1 MPRDKLITIDKLKSS
16 LKEKQSRELK
26 TAKNEQQRW
35 DKISNNFTMFL
46 VYLLEPIL
54 PGDGNK
60 TDGKIASVVY
70 LICLTTA
77 GIVMNIA
84 SWLHNDKEVTGV
96 TRDHIDGFLMT
107 CICPALIWILYI
119 FCKQNDRKTVDFIS
133 PLPHS
138 HRPLMAGAYVFGAG
152 SCVMDILHIG
162 FYAQCSNSLSSMAFS
177 VFKAVFIISQILF
190 LRKFANATLHK
201 SQNIRLVLF
210 HILGTNVCMWFRALF
225 SHARLISENDLSSNL
240 NNFNDTILCGNKE
253 TPMMKIWAASE
264 PYLYPFTMEYSL
276 IAGGILFMM
285 WSGLRDLNPDPQD
298 IYIYDE
304 ISEWNTSEAGDFK
317 DESSGYIGSST
328 PSTSWSR
335 SQSHMSLSG
344 SISTA
349 SVCKSCQETRE
360 AIRDSYTSS
369 SDPGFLFGV
378 LLSAFLLMAIALLML
393 DHGSEHALRFYYIYQ
408 IMLHS
413 VMCTA
418 LWVFLK
424 ALQTQL
430 SSWYS
435 YDSDD
440 TLLIVSFTG
449 VFLYTGL
456 GFTSALSEM
465 KAMAS
470 LSSYVATKS
479 VLVLFESMLQVTAI
493 IKALRFRA
501 NPTGSCTDLMRQC
514 ALFLLTT
521 NFALWAQDSFFELR
535 NSATTPVQNK
545 LFGGGTWHAITILA
559 YPLCIFFRFHSAACL
574 FEVWTNFKQSCH
586 S

>member
-1 MPRDKLITIDKLKSS
+1 MPRDKLITIDKLKTS
-16 LKEKQSRELK
+16 LKE
-26 TAKNEQQRW
+26 EQRPQQNQKC
-35 DKISNNFTMFL
+35 DKMQNSFTMFL

-84 SWLHNDKEVTGV
+84 SWLHNDGTVTGV

-133 PLPHS
+133 PMPHS
-138 HRPLMAGAYVFGAG
+138 HRPLLTGAYVFGAG
-152 SCVMDILHIG
+152 SCAMDVLHIG
-162 FYAQCSNSLSSMAFS
+162 FYMQCSESLSGMAFS
-177 VFKAVFIISQILF
+177 VFKAVFIIAQILF
-190 LRKFANATLHK
+190 LRKFSDATLHK

-210 HILGTNVCMWFRALF
+210 HILGTNVCLWFRALF
-225 SHARLISENDLSSNL
+225 SHVRLINKSSFQFNPL
-240 NNFNDTILCGNKE
+240 NQTVACDNQK
-253 TPMMKIWAASE
+253 TPMSQIWFASE

-276 IAGGILFMM
+276 ISGGILFMM

-317 DESSGYIGSST
+317 DDSSGYIGSST

-335 SQSHMSLSG
+335 SQSHASL
-344 SISTA
+344 STA

-378 LLSAFLLMAIALLML
+378 LLSAFLLFAIALLML
-393 DHGSEHALRFYYIYQ
+393 DHGSEHALRFYYVYQ
-408 IMLHS
+408 IMLHA
-413 VMCTA
+413 VMVTA
-418 LWVFLK
+418 LWTFLK

-430 SSWYS
+430 PAWYS

-449 VFLYTGL
+449 VFLYAGL
-456 GFTSALSEM
+456 GFTSAISEM
-465 KAMAS
+465 KAMPS
-470 LSSYVATKS
+470 LSHYVAAKS

-493 IKALRFRA
+493 IKALRFKP
-501 NPTGSCTDLMRQC
+501 NVNGSYADMIRQC

-521 NFALWAQDSFFELR
+521 NIALWAQDSFFEMRSSL
-535 NSATTPVQNK
+535 TTPVQNK
-545 LFGGGTWHAITILA
+545 QFGSASWRAITVFA

-574 FEVWTNFKQSCH
+574 FEVWSNFKQCCS
-586 S
+586 

>member
-1 MPRDKLITIDKLKSS
+1 MPADKLITIDKLKSS
-16 LKEKQSRELK
+16 LKEKKPNK
-26 TAKNEQQRW
+26 TSEKCV
-35 DKISNNFTMFL
+35 KSSNNFAMFL
-46 VYLLEPIL
+46 AFLLEPIL
-54 PGDGNK
+54 PGDGNR

-84 SWLHNDKEVTGV
+84 SWLHNDANVTGV
-96 TRDHIDGFLMT
+96 THDHIDGFLMT

-133 PLPHS
+133 PMPHS

-162 FYAQCSNSLSSMAFS
+162 FYAQCIDSLSSMAFS
-177 VFKAVFIISQILF
+177 VFKAIFIISQILF
-190 LRKFANATLHK
+190 LRKFSDATLHK

-210 HILGTNVCMWFRALF
+210 HILGTNVCLWFRALF
-225 SHARLISENDLSSNL
+225 SHARLISNNQSANDI
-240 NNFNDTILCGNKE
+240 NFFNQTGFCNDEE
-253 TPMMKIWAASE
+253 TPMSKIWTASE

-276 IAGGILFMM
+276 ISGGILFMM

-304 ISEWNTSEAGDFK
+304 ISEWNTSEAGDFR

-328 PSTSWSR
+328 PSASWSR
-335 SQSHMSLSG
+335 SQSQMSIPG
-344 SISTA
+344 STSTT
-349 SVCKSCQETRE
+349 SVCKTCQETRE

-369 SDPGFLFGV
+369 SDAGFLFGM
-378 LLSAFLLMAIALLML
+378 LLSAFLLFAIALLML
-393 DHGSEHALRFYYIYQ
+393 DHGSTHALRFYYIYQ

-413 VMCTA
+413 VMCIA

-430 SSWYS
+430 PSWYS

-456 GFTSALSEM
+456 GFTSAISEM
-465 KAMAS
+465 KVMMS
-470 LSSYVATKS
+470 LSGYVAAKS
-479 VLVLFESMLQVTAI
+479 MLVLLESMLQVTAI
-493 IKALRFRA
+493 IKALRFKP
-501 NPTGSCTDLMRQC
+501 NPTGSYTDLMRQC
-514 ALFLLTT
+514 TLFLLTT
-521 NFALWAQDSFFELR
+521 NIALWAQDSFFEMR
-535 NSATTPVQNK
+535 NSVTTPVQNK
-545 LFGGGTWHAITILA
+545 LFGNAAWRAITIFA

-574 FEVWTNFKQSCH
+574 FEIWSNFKQTCCS
-586 S
+586 

>member
-1 MPRDKLITIDKLKSS
+1 MPRDKLITIDKLKTS
-16 LKEKQSRELK
+16 LKE
-26 TAKNEQQRW
+26 EQRPQQNQKC
-35 DKISNNFTMFL
+35 DKMQNSFTMFL

-84 SWLHNDKEVTGV
+84 SWLHNDGTVTGV

-133 PLPHS
+133 PMPHS
-138 HRPLMAGAYVFGAG
+138 HRPLMTGAYVFGAG
-152 SCVMDILHIG
+152 SCAMDVLHIG
-162 FYAQCSNSLSSMAFS
+162 FYMQCSESLSGMAFS
-177 VFKAVFIISQILF
+177 VFKAVFIIAQILF
-190 LRKFANATLHK
+190 LRKFSDATLHK

-210 HILGTNVCMWFRALF
+210 HILGTNVCLWVRALF
-225 SHARLISENDLSSNL
+225 SHVRLINKSSFQFNPL
-240 NNFNDTILCGNKE
+240 NQTVACDNQK
-253 TPMMKIWAASE
+253 TPMSQIWFASE

-276 IAGGILFMM
+276 ISGGILFMM
-285 WSGLRDLNPDPQD
+285 WSGLRDLNLDPQD

-317 DESSGYIGSST
+317 DDSSGYIGSST

-335 SQSHMSLSG
+335 SQSHASL
-344 SISTA
+344 STA

-378 LLSAFLLMAIALLML
+378 LLSAFLLFAIALLML
-393 DHGSEHALRFYYIYQ
+393 DHGSEHALRFYYVYQ
-408 IMLHS
+408 IMLHA
-413 VMCTA
+413 VMVTA
-418 LWVFLK
+418 LWTFLK

-430 SSWYS
+430 PAWYS

-449 VFLYTGL
+449 VFLYAGL
-456 GFTSALSEM
+456 GFTSAISEM
-465 KAMAS
+465 KAMPS
-470 LSSYVATKS
+470 LSHYVAAKS

-493 IKALRFRA
+493 IKALRFKP
-501 NPTGSCTDLMRQC
+501 NVNGSYADMIRQC

-521 NFALWAQDSFFELR
+521 NIALWAQDSFFEMRSSL
-535 NSATTPVQNK
+535 TTPVQNK
-545 LFGGGTWHAITILA
+545 QFGSASWRAITVFA

-574 FEVWTNFKQSCH
+574 FEVWSNFKQCCS
-586 S
+586 

>member
-1 MPRDKLITIDKLKSS
+1 MPADKLITIDKLKSS
-16 LKEKQSRELK
+16 LKGKQ
-26 TAKNEQQRW
+26 EQSPST
-35 DKISNNFTMFL
+35 KCNKSSYNLTMFL
-46 VYLLEPIL
+46 AFLLEPIL
-54 PGDGNK
+54 PGDGNR

-84 SWLHNDKEVTGV
+84 SWLHNDANVTGV

-133 PLPHS
+133 AMPHS

-152 SCVMDILHIG
+152 SCVMDVLHIG
-162 FYAQCSNSLSSMAFS
+162 FYAQCFNSLSSMAFS
-177 VFKAVFIISQILF
+177 VFKAIFIISQILF
-190 LRKFANATLHK
+190 LRKFSDATLHK

-210 HILGTNVCMWFRALF
+210 HILGTNVCLWFRALF
-225 SHARLISENDLSSNL
+225 SHVHLISNSQPSNQL
-240 NNFNDTILCGNKE
+240 RTYNDTLYCDDQE
-253 TPMMKIWAASE
+253 TPMTKIWAASE

-276 IAGGILFMM
+276 ISGGILFMM

-317 DESSGYIGSST
+317 DDSSGYIGSST

-335 SQSHMSLSG
+335 SQSHMSIPG
-344 SISTA
+344 SSSTA
-349 SVCKSCQETRE
+349 SVCKTCQETRE

-369 SDPGFLFGV
+369 SDPGFLFGM
-378 LLSAFLLMAIALLML
+378 LLSAFLLFAIALLLL

-413 VMCTA
+413 VMCMA

-430 SSWYS
+430 TSWYS

-456 GFTSALSEM
+456 GFTSAISEM
-465 KAMAS
+465 KAVMS
-470 LSSYVATKS
+470 LSNYVAAKS
-479 VLVLFESMLQVTAI
+479 VLVLLESMLQVTAI
-493 IKALRFRA
+493 IKALRFKP
-501 NPTGSCTDLMRQC
+501 NPTGAYTDLMRQC
-514 ALFLLTT
+514 TLFLLTT
-521 NFALWAQDSFFELR
+521 NTALWAQDSFFELR
-535 NSATTPVQNK
+535 NSITTPVQNK
-545 LFGGGTWHAITILA
+545 LFGNQTWRAITIFA
-559 YPLCIFFRFHSAACL
+559 YPFCIFFRFHSAACL
-574 FEVWTNFKQSCH
+574 FEVWSNFKQVCCS
-586 S
+586 

>member
-1 MPRDKLITIDKLKSS
+1 MPRDKLITIDKLKTS
-16 LKEKQSRELK
+16 LKE
-26 TAKNEQQRW
+26 EQRPQQNQKC
-35 DKISNNFTMFL
+35 DKMQNSFTMFL

-84 SWLHNDKEVTGV
+84 SWLHNDGTVTGV

-133 PLPHS
+133 PMPHS
-138 HRPLMAGAYVFGAG
+138 HRPLMTGAYVFGAG
-152 SCVMDILHIG
+152 SCAMDVLHIG
-162 FYAQCSNSLSSMAFS
+162 FYMQCSESLSGMAFS
-177 VFKAVFIISQILF
+177 VFKAVFIIAQILF
-190 LRKFANATLHK
+190 LRKFSDATLHK

-210 HILGTNVCMWFRALF
+210 HILGTNVCLWFRALF
-225 SHARLISENDLSSNL
+225 SHVRLINKSSFQFNPL
-240 NNFNDTILCGNKE
+240 NQTVTCDNQK
-253 TPMMKIWAASE
+253 TPMSQIWLASE

-276 IAGGILFMM
+276 ISGGILFMM

-317 DESSGYIGSST
+317 DDSSGYIGSST

-335 SQSHMSLSG
+335 SQSHASL
-344 SISTA
+344 STA

-378 LLSAFLLMAIALLML
+378 LLSAFLLFAIALLML
-393 DHGSEHALRFYYIYQ
+393 DHGSEHALRFYYVYQ
-408 IMLHS
+408 IMLHA
-413 VMCTA
+413 VMVTA
-418 LWVFLK
+418 LWTFLK

-430 SSWYS
+430 PAWYS

-449 VFLYTGL
+449 VFLYAGL
-456 GFTSALSEM
+456 GFTSAISEM
-465 KAMAS
+465 KAMSS
-470 LSSYVATKS
+470 LSNYVAAKS

-493 IKALRFRA
+493 IKALRFKP
-501 NPTGSCTDLMRQC
+501 NVNGSYADMIRQC

-521 NFALWAQDSFFELR
+521 NIALWAQDSFFEMRSSL
-535 NSATTPVQNK
+535 TTPVQNK
-545 LFGGGTWHAITILA
+545 QFGSTSWRAITVFA

-574 FEVWTNFKQSCH
+574 FEVWSNFKQCCS
-586 S
+586 